1 MAKLRHACYLVAT
14 IVAALGTGAI
24 SPVVWADGAPTSC
37 EGIENCEMVSSSE
50 QLTNFFTEGT
60 GGYLTREGVSTMIID
75 GDFTMGLDYYISG
88 VDLSI
93 YLGNHTIT
101 ANDYS
106 FLFYNSTVNIY
117 GDGGSINNSE
127 GYYSP
132 LYLREGTVATMNGGE
147 LRGGTVNG
155 GEAGV
160 IMDDGAKF
168 TLNYGDI
175 YAETWVISAFN
186 DTEFVMNG
194 GTITTTGPD
203 SIGVAGNGTADSSK
217 PNYGGNA
224 KFILN
229 AGTITS
235 NDVGVYA
242 PQVGGETVLGE
253 GLTINAAKCGVE
265 VRAGELTVDGATIS
279 VPADAAYEFTPNGSG
294 TTASGVA
301 IAVSQHTTK
310 QPISATVKGGTFTAP
325 VAFGERNP
333 QHNPE
338 EDVEKVELSI
348 EGGVFSAT
356 NGDPIVS
363 SEDVTGFVT
372 GGTYNKNLD
381 ENYIADGYKAY
392 AGNNGTVYNVLPLMP
407 APSGEDYTG
416 GEEEDA
422 NTVILTQT
430 AGEILGTLLDN
441 YADLTDDTEN
451 PIAFE
456 TESGTTFYVTP
467 GDAKAILENGLMV
480 STEMYSSEFDEGELY
495 DGERE
500 ALNKVLAEGMVV
512 YGYVDYSI
520 ELGADGELYGNVT
533 KVPEALTL
541 TYDVSGA
548 PAVPEG
554 MTRVWKAIRLHFN
567 PETGEYEATIIDATY
582 DEETQTVAFESDEFS
597 AFVLIYED
605 SKEGGAA
612 EKTSKEAAAPE
623 TGTATVA
630 EISAKNASLITAI
643 MVGISVSILTFVYLR
658 RRNS

>member
-1 MAKLRHACYLVAT
+1 MAKLKHASCLAAT
-14 IVAALGTGAI
+14 VMAALGTGAL
-24 SPVVWADGAPTSC
+24 SPVVWADGNPTSC
-37 EGIENCEMVSSSE
+37 EGIENCEIVSSSE
-50 QLTNFFTEGT
+50 QLTNFFTAGSD
-60 GGYLTREGVSTMIID
+60 GRLTREGTSTMIIG
-75 GDFTMGLDYYISG
+75 GDFTMGLDYYISN
-88 VDLSI
+88 VNLSI
-93 YLGNHTIT
+93 YLGNHTVT

-117 GDGGSINNSE
+117 GDGGSLDNSA

-132 LYLREGTVATMNGGE
+132 LYLREGAVATMNGGV
-147 LRGGTVNG
+147 LRGGTVDG

-168 TLNYGDI
+168 TLNDGDI
-175 YAETWVISAFN
+175 YGETWVISAFDN
-186 DTEFVMNG
+186 TEFVMNG

-203 SIGVAGNGTADSSK
+203 SIGVAGNGTADPSK
-217 PNYGGNA
+217 PNYGANA
-224 KFILN
+224 KFTLN
-229 AGTITS
+229 AGMITS

-242 PQVGGETVLGE
+242 PQIDGETVLGG
-253 GLTINAAKCGVE
+253 GLTINATKCGVE
-265 VRAGELTVDGATIS
+265 IRAGELTVDGATIN
-279 VPADAAYEFTPNGSG
+279 VPASTEYVFNPNGNG

-310 QPISATVKGGTFTAP
+310 QAISATVKGGNFTAP
-325 VAFGERNP
+325 VAFGESNP

-338 EDVEKVELSI
+338 EDIEKVELAI

-381 ENYIADGYKAY
+381 EKYIADGYVAY
-392 AGNNGTVYNVLPLMP
+392 AGNDGAVYNVLPLMP

-422 NTVILTQT
+422 NTVVLTKA

-441 YADLTDDTEN
+441 YATLTDDTDN
-451 PIAFE
+451 LIKLE
-456 TESGTTFYVTP
+456 TESGTVFYVTP
-467 GDAKAILENGLMV
+467 GDAKAILENGLMI
-480 STEMYSSEFDEGELY
+480 STEMYSIEFDEDELY
-495 DGERE
+495 DEERE
-500 ALNKVLAEGMVV
+500 ALGKVLTEGMTVF
-512 YGYVDYSI
+512 GYIDYSI
-520 ELGADGELYGNVT
+520 ELGADGELYGDVT

-541 TYDVSGA
+541 AYDVSGA

-554 MTRVWKAIRLHFN
+554 MTRVWKAVRLHFN

-597 AFVLIYED
+597 AFAIIYED
-605 SKEGGAA
+605 NEEEESA
-612 EKTSKEAAAPE
+612 EKEASEAATPE
-623 TGTATVA
+623 TGTVTVA
-630 EISAKNASLITAI
+630 GASAISASMVTAFVI
-643 MVGISVSILTFVYLR
+643 GVLVSITSFAYLT
-658 RRNS
+658 RRND